1 MTALQLYVDPPETAE
16 PDEAPIVQAREL
28 LLRIESNRAP
38 LLIDTRS
45 EIEFRRGHVKG
56 AINIPV
62 RMLMLHAAYLPPHQA
77 REVVVTC
84 EQGQRAAIANV
95 LLSLYDC
102 HSAEFLEG
110 CADDWKEAGL
120 PVQTH
125 LFHLPPSAS
134 PANQQSARPRARSTE
149 DGNRPRIVK

>member
-1 MTALQLYVDPPETAE
+1 MTALQLYVHLPETAE
-16 PDEAPIVQAREL
+16 PDEAPVVQAREL

-38 LLIDTRS
+38 LLIDTRG

-84 EQGQRAAIANV
+84 EQGQRAAIANA

-110 CADDWKEAGL
+110 CADDWKRAGL

-125 LFHLPPSAS
+125 LNTRPSAS
-134 PANQQSARPRARSTE
+134 PVKQQSTPPRAASTE
-149 DGNRPRIVK
+149 DRNRPRIVK